1 MGVASAE
8 DFAGFNWVFG
18 LWENVALTIMTATE
32 PLFVALNETTTELIV
47 VVGFGWLLLVIL
59 RLGEGAGRT
68 FFAGILIFLLLAYGM
83 RPATV
88 TLPSGASVRMV
99 EVQAV
104 PLKIVMAIHVMYRQ
118 AFDQVLSDQTVAG
131 TIVPAQA
138 AIDNMVGRSADV
150 FAGSDLARL
159 IRDYNASCA
168 PAPAELAGPEHAA
181 KVEALHAIGLL
192 GGGGLGIPDKEVGL
206 IAQARTGLGGAWTY
220 VFGSAEENGG
230 WGAYLLGGGAARTGL
245 EHVLDQ
251 RAIQSRREAGTRALE
266 SAGPFMGSSYAL
278 PTQAHWA
285 ARLAGQD
292 DATPSYLPIS
302 KMPNQKST
310 IVGDDQGIMFRPSS
324 CVEAYQIAQ
333 MGAEQAYQALRD
345 SGQVIA
351 GGQRVSAEV
360 GAVSTAVAW
369 QRFMARSLERTTGM
383 SAGGTEVAGGILAAA
398 QMFKNFSSWLDL
410 QTLLPGYVIISA
422 WLFWIVLILAP
433 LFLLLAPL
441 RGATILVNWLSLLLL
456 PVIAVMTAQMITVA
470 ISQTMAAVAVAQ
482 AGAASGWT
490 GVGADYDG
498 LRGLMSAVAA
508 VSLGL
513 STWITSSML
522 GVSLGGLAGSL
533 SGAVATASD
542 AGRFAMKAV
551 GVAMLGARLVG
562 IGAAASSRGGG
573 GSSPQNGAGVSP
585 SVPRPPNPVGPS
597 SIPPPRPSSQGAG
610 RSLNPPK
617 PNK

>member
-1 MGVASAE
+1 MSVASAE

-32 PLFVALNETTTELIV
+32 PLFVALNETSTELIV

-159 IRDYNASCA
+159 IRDYNVSCA
-168 PAPAELAGPEHAA
+168 PAPAELAGAEHAA

-251 RAIQSRREAGTRALE
+251 RAIQSRREAGIRALE
-266 SAGPFMGSSYAL
+266 SAGPFMGSGYAL
-278 PTQAHWA
+278 PTQSHWA
-285 ARLAGQD
+285 ATLAGQE

-310 IVGDDQGIMFRPSS
+310 IVGMTRES
-324 CVEAYQIAQ
+324 CF
-333 MGAEQAYQALRD
+333 GHP
-345 SGQVIA
+345 
-351 GGQRVSAEV
+351 
-360 GAVSTAVAW
+360 AVSRHTRSRRWEQSRPTKRCVS
-369 QRFMARSLERTTGM
+369 QVRSLRVGSE
-383 SAGGTEVAGGILAAA
+383 
-398 QMFKNFSSWLDL
+398 
-410 QTLLPGYVIISA
+410 
-422 WLFWIVLILAP
+422 
-433 LFLLLAPL
+433 
-441 RGATILVNWLSLLLL
+441 LV
-456 PVIAVMTAQMITVA
+456 Q
-470 ISQTMAAVAVAQ
+470 
-482 AGAASGWT
+482 
-490 GVGADYDG
+490 
-498 LRGLMSAVAA
+498 
-508 VSLGL
+508 
-513 STWITSSML
+513 
-522 GVSLGGLAGSL
+522 
-533 SGAVATASD
+533 
-542 AGRFAMKAV
+542 
-551 GVAMLGARLVG
+551 RLE
-562 IGAAASSRGGG
+562 
-573 GSSPQNGAGVSP
+573 P
-585 SVPRPPNPVGPS
+585 SVPPWRGNGS
-597 SIPPPRPSSQGAG
+597 
-610 RSLNPPK
+610 
-617 PNK
+617 